1 MNMLNTNILSPKV
14 QSLVSTWI
22 GMVQQSDR
30 NLISTYVEMIKDS
43 PVASA
48 ANDLRILL
56 GVSMLDKYQ
65 NPDTDIQDFVR
76 NSINSMQGS
85 WLNVLAEMLTFIP
98 FGKSFSEVS
107 YSIKKRQANLDII
120 RTVDPRYY
128 WFEGFNGQ
136 ISRVH
141 YLRFTDIYIPYE
153 NGIHLVNQPYLAL
166 GGDPHGVAICRRAY
180 PYWELMKIINACMA
194 IASERQAT
202 KLLVGKTDTANNSV
216 TMINPETGQP
226 YIDPA
231 TSEPRLFNQGYVMS
245 NSLQNIKNN
254 SYAVIDIADEIL
266 AIGHETDGSFFTNVL
281 GYLES
286 MIMLCWL
293 VPRTVTGT
301 GTVSSGDSN
310 LNEGH
315 QNILKL
321 VTRSQM
327 EIVGESLIEQAI
339 RPMLEFNF
347 GELEDYGC
355 FPVIN
360 EDNTDT
366 ITLLNVINNCVS
378 TGTFS
383 KNDLDVINKMRELAG
398 ITALEFLQDD
408 EDNTEDPANDENED
422 IEDEEEVT
430 QKKYYLGNYKPT
442 PSQLKALDEPTTF
455 TWNKKSQRYHYANG
469 YKKGQFVR
477 ESQIANLTQRAI
489 NDYFEVTKV
498 VNNNLFSREISVAQ
512 WEQQTAEILRGL
524 AIYQYSLG
532 VGGIKQMDWKDY
544 ALINGQLNLQYMY
557 LRRFSQEIMRGELSQ
572 AQIDA
577 RVQLYYNKTNHFREQ
592 GRLEGHKRNGFL
604 WERRVSSAFHS
615 CDDCIRYNSMGWAQ
629 IGTLPNPG
637 ESCQCKANCRCVKY
651 YSNSLIMPAL

>member
-1 MNMLNTNILSPKV
+1 MLNTNILSPKV
-14 QSLVSTWI
+14 QALVSTWI
-22 GMVQQSDR
+22 GMVQQSDK
-30 NLISTYVEMIKDS
+30 NIANTYVELLKDS

-56 GVSMLDKYQ
+56 GVSMLDQYQ
-65 NPDTDIQDFVR
+65 HPDPDIQDFVR
-76 NSINSMQGS
+76 KSINAMQGS
-85 WLNVLAEMLTFIP
+85 WLNVISQMLTFIP

-107 YSIKKRQANLDII
+107 YVIKKKKAHLDII

-128 WFEGFNGQ
+128 WFEGYNGQ

-141 YLRFTDIYIPYE
+141 YLRFSDIYIPYE

-180 PYWELMKIINACMA
+180 PYWELTKVINACMA

-216 TMINPETGQP
+216 SMINPETGQP
-226 YIDPA
+226 YIDVN
-231 TSEPRLFNQGYVMS
+231 TGEPKLFNQGYVMS
-245 NSLQNIKNN
+245 KNLEDIKNN
-254 SYAVIDIADEIL
+254 SYAVIDLADEIE
-266 AIGHETDGSFFTNVL
+266 AISHETDGSFFTNIL

-315 QNILKL
+315 QNILRL

-327 EIVGESLIEQAI
+327 EIVGEALIEQAI

-347 GELEDYGC
+347 GELDEYGS
-355 FPVIN
+355 FPLVT

-366 ITLLNVINNCVS
+366 IALLNIINNCVT

-383 KNDLDVINKMRELAG
+383 NKDLNVINKMRELAG
-398 ITALEFLQDD
+398 ITTLEFLPD
-408 EDNTEDPANDENED
+408 EDTEELP
-422 IEDEEEVT
+422 DEEEVKT
-430 QKKYYLGNYKPT
+430 SQKKYQFDFLI
-442 PSQLKALDEPTTF
+442 KANKEESTSF

-477 ESQIANLTQRAI
+477 ESQIVKLTEQAI
-489 NDYFEVTKV
+489 KDHLELGKT
-498 VNNNLFSREISVAQ
+498 VNEALFSGQISVAR
-512 WEQQTAEILRGL
+512 WERQTAELLRSL
-524 AIYQYSLG
+524 AIYQYALG

-544 ALINGQLNLQYMY
+544 SLINGQLNIEYMY
-557 LRRFSQEIMRGELSQ
+557 LRRFAQDILRGNLSESQI
-572 AQIDA
+572 AA
-577 RVQLYYNKTNHFREQ
+577 RVNMYYNKTNHFRER

-604 WERRVSSAFHS
+604 WERRVISAVHNCS
-615 CDDCIRYNSMGWAQ
+615 DCIAYNAMGWAQ

-637 ESCQCKANCRCVKY
+637 ENCQCKSNCKCVKY
-651 YSNSLIMPAL
+651 YSNSIIMPTL

>member
-1 MNMLNTNILSPKV
+1 MLNTNILSPKV
-14 QSLVSTWI
+14 QALVSTWI
-22 GMVQQSDR
+22 GMVQQSDK
-30 NLISTYVEMIKDS
+30 NITNTYVEMLKDS

-56 GVSMLDKYQ
+56 GVSMLDHYQ
-65 NPDTDIQDFVR
+65 NPDPYIQDFTR
-76 NSINSMQGS
+76 KTINAMQGS
-85 WLNVLAEMLTFIP
+85 WLNVVSQILTFIP

-107 YSIKKRQANLDII
+107 YVIRKRKAYLDII

-141 YLRFTDIYIPYE
+141 YLRFSDIYIPYE

-180 PYWELMKIINACMA
+180 PYWELTKVINACMA

-216 TMINPETGQP
+216 SMINPETGQP
-226 YIDPA
+226 YLDPN
-231 TSEPRLFNQGYVMS
+231 TGEPRLFNQGYVMS
-245 NSLQNIKNN
+245 RNLEDIKNN
-254 SYAVIDIADEIL
+254 SYAVIDLADEIE
-266 AIGHETDGSFFTNVL
+266 AIAHETDGSFFTNIL

-286 MIMLCWL
+286 MMMLCWL

-315 QNILKL
+315 QNILRL

-327 EIVGESLIEQAI
+327 EIVGEALIEQAI

-347 GELEDYGC
+347 GELDDYGS
-355 FPVIN
+355 FPIAT

-366 ITLLNVINNCVS
+366 ITLLNIINNCVN

-383 KNDLDVINKMRELAG
+383 KFDLDVINKMRALAG
-398 ITALEFLQDD
+398 ITPLEIAPLEGEDVSEKKLQSDLLIKSD
-408 EDNTEDPANDENED
+408 KQEST
-422 IEDEEEVT
+422 I
-430 QKKYYLGNYKPT
+430 
-442 PSQLKALDEPTTF
+442 F

-469 YKKGQFVR
+469 YRKGQFVR
-477 ESQIANLTQRAI
+477 ESDVARLTEQAI
-489 NDYFEVTKV
+489 KDHLAMGEKVTDALLSGRI
-498 VNNNLFSREISVAQ
+498 NVAR
-512 WEQQTAEILRGL
+512 WERQTAELLRSL
-524 AIYQYSLG
+524 AVYQYALG
-532 VGGIKQMDWKDY
+532 VGGAKQMDWRDY
-544 ALINGQLNLQYMY
+544 SLISGQLNLEHQY
-557 LRRFSQEIMRGELSQ
+557 LRRFSQDILRGDLSE
-572 AQIDA
+572 AQILA
-577 RVQLYYNKTNHFREQ
+577 RVKMYYNKTNHFRER
-592 GRLEGHKRNGFL
+592 GRLEGHKRNGYL
-604 WERRVSSAFHS
+604 WERRVISAVHN
-615 CDDCIRYNSMGWAQ
+615 CDDCIRYNGMGWAQ

-637 ESCQCKANCRCVKY
+637 ENCQCKSNCKCVKY
-651 YSNSLIMPAL
+651 YSNALMMPTL